1 MKTLTVEPILSDEE
15 VKKLEGEFLSESHII
30 HLLTEDTI
38 VYNEKKEPLAVFRKN
53 CIPSNVAEQ
62 AYHSLKKAIGKTSNR
77 GKAGGNFNFK
87 VCDVVD

>member
-15 VKKLEGEFLSESHII
+15 VKKLEGEFLNESYIK

-62 AYHSLKKAIGKTSNR
+62 AYHSLKKAKQAIEVKLEEILTL
-77 GKAGGNFNFK
+77 KLAML
-87 VCDVVD
+87 